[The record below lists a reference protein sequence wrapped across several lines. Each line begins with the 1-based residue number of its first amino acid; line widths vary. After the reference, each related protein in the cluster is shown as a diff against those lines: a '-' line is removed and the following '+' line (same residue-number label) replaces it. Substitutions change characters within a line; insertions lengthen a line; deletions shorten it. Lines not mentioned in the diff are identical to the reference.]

1 VATGAF
7 GSLMQMV
14 HSTKPRSQTQAS
26 IGTRIV
32 RAAKRVRLFAGDSN
46 LQSNGRIDNKSNRVS
61 LRSEDGT
68 FVGEGVLDVNFT
80 TGMVLNGVKLFPNE
94 VAVQVTRIWKP
105 SHWIGETSCPTL
117 SEGLGHVIQWKS
129 NLVSCISEGQG
140 SSTGQN
146 QGQYHRRMENASLS
160 AVLSCASATYDYPS
174 RTPSPIGTP
183 PFGTQSLST
192 TSISPFVIAPY
203 LTHLGDASGSIG
215 NLPFVDG
222 LGVQRIVC
230 AYCMVQQTQKPHP
243 LCQRGQSRSK
253 KVELLSVEEA
263 IRTGGCK

>member
-94 VAVQVTRIWKP
+94 VPVQVTRIWKP

-117 SEGLGHVIQWKS
+117 SEGLGHVIRWKRS
-129 NLVSCISEGQG
+129 LVSSILQGQG
-140 SSTGQN
+140 SSIGQN
-146 QGQYHRRMENASLS
+146 QGQYHRCMEKASLS
-160 AVLSCASATYDYPS
+160 PKLGCTSIIYDYPLS
-174 RTPSPIGTP
+174 TPSPVHT
-183 PFGTQSLST
+183 
-192 TSISPFVIAPY
+192 V
-203 LTHLGDASGSIG
+203 
-215 NLPFVDG
+215 
-222 LGVQRIVC
+222 
-230 AYCMVQQTQKPHP
+230 TQKTV
-243 LCQRGQSRSK
+243 LVMTYFEKNNVLQ
-253 KVELLSVEEA
+253 VNL
-263 IRTGGCK
+263 